1 MQSKSKSVKMHTS
14 HTECCDGGATH
25 CLPTPY
31 FVADNVDVNTVT
43 HIMRALTDPTRLKI
57 VMLLAKQ
64 IEGVCVCIIADQFQ
78 LDQSTISHHLRSL
91 RKVGIINGVRKGVCI
106 YYHFCADALIPLT
119 TFFETLE
126 NA

>member
-1 MQSKSKSVKMHTS
+1 MHPSHQEYSKSET
-14 HTECCDGGATH
+14 TYG
-25 CLPTPY
+25 LPTAC
-31 FVADNVDVNTVT
+31 FIANNAEVNKVT
-43 HIMRALTDPTRLKI
+43 RIMRALTDPTRLKI

-64 IEGVCVCIIADQFQ
+64 LDGVCVCLIADQFQ

-91 RKVGIINGVRKGVCI
+91 RKVGIIDGVRKGVCI
-106 YYHFCADALIPLT
+106 YYHFCADALTPLT